1 MATITNFNVDE
12 FDSMNV
18 VEEYKKI
25 SVNDPVNFYTWSKK
39 KFVDRLCAVANL
51 QIDDHLPGILL
62 ALLPAQI
69 SFYNAHFNRPIYP

>member
-1 MATITNFNVDE
+1 MATITNFKVDE

-18 VEEYKKI
+18 G
-25 SVNDPVNFYTWSKK
+25 VNDQVNFYTWSKK